1 MSIKY
6 IADIIN
12 DTLKECESPKEVGDL
27 LCIGN
32 FVHSESRKCDG
43 LMAEAANILEEYG
56 WQNDFALYYHEDRI
70 QVRLYLRMAY
80 VACCYLDGTWGS
92 IKDRIPYII
101 PLLLAT
107 IELRQEKNLGMIWI
121 DRTITKLEW
130 SKPKSSI
137 NV

>member
-1 MSIKY
+1 MSIKS

-12 DTLKECESPKEVGDL
+12 DNLNEFESPEDVEDL
-27 LCIGN
+27 FYIGN

-43 LMAEAANILEEYG
+43 LMDEAANILEEYG

-80 VACCYLDGTWGS
+80 VASCYLDGIWEN
-92 IKDRIPYII
+92 IKERIPYII
-101 PLLLAT
+101 PLLLAAT
-107 IELRQEKNLGMIWI
+107 ELRNEKNLGMIWI
-121 DRTITKLEW
+121 DRQVTKLEW
-130 SKPKSSI
+130 SKPKSSM